1 MAAVM
6 DLNEVHRAQLARLS
20 QFFKGKRDRCTSDRL
35 SEKDEFKSDRL
46 SDPGAIFNS
55 TDVEGMID
63 SYYDAI
69 MGHMREELE
78 TTANISAV
86 YVSQLLAQAEQMG
99 AALQVDDIS
108 VVEDQSRLGQ
118 VSALAALQGA
128 PPPVPKPRAA
138 LPTIDQS
145 AVSQT
150 DPAVLQEMQDL
161 RASNQTLTDRFQQMQ
176 SDMASLLQERST
188 LTAELDKVKESFQH
202 MVARMSEAPVDDE
215 TSARLHEMDA
225 ALQTSQA
232 SLSEKSV
239 EAERLR
245 RDMTQRLGD
254 SSQFQDLKGLLR
266 RKTDEVKSLKAIL
279 EQHGLAPPPPPPQ
292 EDGGCIELTADDD

>member
-20 QFFKGKRDRCTSDRL
+20 QFFKGKRDRCTSDRF
-35 SEKDEFKSDRL
+35 SEKEEFKSDRL

-86 YVSQLLAQAEQMG
+86 YVSQLLLQAEQMG

-138 LPTIDQS
+138 LASINQS
-145 AVSQT
+145 GQS

-176 SDMASLLQERST
+176 SEMASLLQERST

-202 MVARMSEAPVDDE
+202 MVARMNQAPVDEE
-215 TSARLHEMDA
+215 TSARVHEMDA
-225 ALQTSQA
+225 ALQHSQA
-232 SLSEKSV
+232 SLNEKSV